1 MVLMSLLAEINIKLY
16 KARRNIMDNLFT
28 KKVPLYFE
36 TDESQLVVGDSFK
49 IINKNGTQY
58 QWI

>member
-1 MVLMSLLAEINIKLY
+1 
-16 KARRNIMDNLFT
+16 MDNLFT

-49 IINKNGTQY
+49 ILTKNGTR
-58 QWI
+58 ISGNDIC